1 MIQTDDQNVI
11 AEQCISNLRRVLVG
25 ARKVHS
31 KKDYARMSESILL
44 EIQQREQ
51 EIVEYLTRDIE
62 QPLAH

>member
-1 MIQTDDQNVI
+1 MIQTDDQIVN

>member
-1 MIQTDDQNVI
+1 
-11 AEQCISNLRRVLVG
+11 
-25 ARKVHS
+25 
-31 KKDYARMSESILL
+31 MSESILL

>member
-1 MIQTDDQNVI
+1 VIQTDDQNVI